1 VSLQS
6 ALIVTPLL
14 VLLTPV
20 TVIRPLATMN
30 SRSLQRRMA
39 SCPTKRR
46 PSSSDAIHRGDTE
59 AFLAFFPE
67 DGVVWVLA

>member
-1 VSLQS
+1 
-6 ALIVTPLL
+6 LL
-14 VLLTPV
+14 VLGLP
-20 TVIRPLATMN
+20 VIRLLATMN
-30 SRSLQRRMA
+30 SRSLRRRMA
-39 SCPTKRR
+39 SCPTRRR

>member
-1 VSLQS
+1 
-6 ALIVTPLL
+6 
-14 VLLTPV
+14 
-20 TVIRPLATMN
+20 
-30 SRSLQRRMA
+30 MA